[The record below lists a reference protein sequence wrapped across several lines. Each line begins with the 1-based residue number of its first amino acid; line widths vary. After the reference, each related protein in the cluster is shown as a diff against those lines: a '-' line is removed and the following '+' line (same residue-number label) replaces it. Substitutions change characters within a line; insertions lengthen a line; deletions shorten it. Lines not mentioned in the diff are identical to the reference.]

1 MKSRVGA
8 QTDWS
13 RGRDAGFPCTAL
25 LETSAGGQSK
35 AACSTSAQM
44 GSEPAAV
51 GSEVVPAVVEA
62 AVGAVMES
70 AAGDVVEAVVED
82 VSETVAELVGRT
94 VAQVVAPFEFFVPKT
109 AAVAV
114 AAAAGVLAWFLPLVS
129 RGG

>member
-1 MKSRVGA
+1 MESRVGA

-13 RGRDAGFPCTAL
+13 RGRDASFPCTAL
-25 LETSAGGQSK
+25 LETSVGGQNK
-35 AACSTSAQM
+35 AACSTCAQM

-51 GSEVVPAVVEA
+51 GSGVVPAVVKA

-70 AAGDVVEAVVED
+70 VVGDVVEAVVED
-82 VSETVAELVGRT
+82 VSETVAELVERT
-94 VAQVVAPFEFFVPKT
+94 VAQVVALFEFFVPRT

-114 AAAAGVLAWFLPLVS
+114 AAVVLAWFLPLVS

>member
-62 AVGAVMES
+62 A
-70 AAGDVVEAVVED
+70 AGDVVEAVVED